1 MWANRFWFQYNFC
14 RRLIALIHFS
24 FTSPLLHEEE
34 YVVLEKTATGQPN
47 IAITEPK
54 LTSQL
59 FLSIFI
65 SLKPLINNSI
75 SPLRVADKE
84 NTLQFF
90 LTETNYHFSEHFKP
104 LHSFNDKDCRT
115 GVCTSS
121 LWPRTNNSIG
131 GTW

>member
-24 FTSPLLHEEE
+24 FTFPLLHEEE
-34 YVVLEKTATGQPN
+34 YVALEKTATGQPN

-75 SPLRVADKE
+75 LPLRVADKE
-84 NTLQFF
+84 NTFF
-90 LTETNYHFSEHFKP
+90 YNFFNRNKL
-104 LHSFNDKDCRT
+104 SF
-115 GVCTSS
+115 
-121 LWPRTNNSIG
+121 L
-131 GTW
+131 